1 MDQKKVLK
9 NLIKTKLI
17 NRISRSA
24 IREIVNSDAQLKEL
38 WTFSFK
44 MFPDFKSHFSI
55 PVESEEVEDRI
66 RLLIIYET
74 LFVRNEIDDL
84 IKNQNECNYADIG
97 DSDGSVQ
104 MLLKKYG
111 YDSKLTTTGVNL
123 QQEAVKKIK
132 DKGLNA
138 ICADALSLSDMGKSY
153 DIISLFETLEHLSD
167 PIGFLKKII
176 TSVNHRLIISVPYI
190 RKSRTGLSYLTHKWP
205 DNKKPTIENT
215 HIFELSPKDWKKLFQ
230 HTGWEI
236 CHEQKLLMYHTK
248 RLSRVILQPFWRYV
262 SFEGFWFVSLKKNNK
277 YSSMYS
283 IE

>member
-1 MDQKKVLK
+1 MFKK
-9 NLIKTKLI
+9 LIKTKVI
-17 NRISRSA
+17 DSISRSS
-24 IREIVNSDAQLKEL
+24 IRNIVNSDAQLKEL
-38 WTFSFK
+38 WIYSFQI
-44 MFPDFKSHFSI
+44 FPDFKSHFSI
-55 PVESEEVEDRI
+55 PAENEEVEDRI
-66 RLLIIYET
+66 RLLIISET

-84 IKNQNECNYADIG
+84 IKNQDECSYADIG

-104 MLLKKYG
+104 MLLKKKSYEN
-111 YDSKLTTTGVNL
+111 KLTTIGVNL
-123 QQEAVKKIK
+123 QKEAVKKIK

-138 ICADALSLSDMGKSY
+138 ICADALSLSDIGKSY

-167 PIGFLKKII
+167 PIGFLKKIN

-205 DNKKPTIENT
+205 ADKKPTIENT

-277 YSSMYS
+277 FSSMYS

>member
-1 MDQKKVLK
+1 VLK

-17 NRISRSA
+17 DRISRSA
-24 IREIVNSDAQLKEL
+24 IRKIVNSDARLKEL
-38 WTFSFK
+38 WAFSFK
-44 MFPDFKSHFSI
+44 IFPDFKSHFSI
-55 PVESEEVEDRI
+55 FVESEEVEDRI
-66 RLLIIYET
+66 RLLIISET
-74 LFVRNEIDDL
+74 LFVHNDIDDL
-84 IKNQNECNYADIG
+84 LKNQDECSYADVG

-111 YDSKLTTTGVNL
+111 YDSILTTTGVNL

-167 PIGFLKKII
+167 PIGFLKKIN
-176 TSVNHRLIISVPYI
+176 TAVNHRLIISVPYI

-205 DNKKPTIENT
+205 ADKKPTIENT
-215 HIFELSPKDWKKLFQ
+215 HIFELSPKDWKKLFR

-262 SFEGFWFVSLKKNNK
+262 SFEGFWFVSLRKNNK